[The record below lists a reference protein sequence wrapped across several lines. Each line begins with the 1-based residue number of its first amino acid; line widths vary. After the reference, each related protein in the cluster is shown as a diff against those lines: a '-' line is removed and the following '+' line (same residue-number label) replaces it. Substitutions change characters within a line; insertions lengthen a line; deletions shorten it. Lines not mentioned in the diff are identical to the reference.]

1 MPSARKLAV
10 SIALICAVF
19 TGYLLMK
26 RSDPPVRNQR
36 SESPY
41 QTAAQEAISDAK
53 KPVAQ
58 MNSSART
65 SDPTLQPRNEVSDC
79 IRLTDFESDPVL
91 SAEYARFDS
100 LLTSGPT
107 IESYRG
113 LSSAALAGLADQGD
127 SAAMAVLGAISV
139 IRAMKLPEDK
149 AVGYLLLEGPELQTF
164 DFANPLEPEI
174 AEHLEEAR
182 AWFYKAAVHGRL
194 LALQNVGEI
203 VAILGGSP
211 TELGWIQQEDYD
223 SLETFEKHALDPAN
237 VYAALAFEV
246 APELRSG
253 PMGAMISGQ
262 TPGGERQQLVLNELA
277 WRFAQEREATG
288 LPPIEISES
297 TAPSMEEY
305 ESMLCE
311 P

>member
-1 MPSARKLAV
+1 MISAWKFVV

-19 TGYLLMK
+19 ASYLLLT
-26 RSDPPVRNQR
+26 RSDPPVHNQR
-36 SESPY
+36 IESPY
-41 QTAAQEAISDAK
+41 QSGVQEAIADAK
-53 KPVAQ
+53 NPIAQ
-58 MNSSART
+58 MNSSVRP
-65 SDPTLQPRNEVSDC
+65 SDPTLHPRNEIADC
-79 IRLTDFESDPVL
+79 IRLTDFESNPVL

-100 LLTSGPT
+100 LVTSGPT

-113 LSSAALAGLADQGD
+113 LSSAALAGLAGQGD

-139 IRAMKLPEDK
+139 VRAMKLPEDK
-149 AVGYLLLEGPELQTF
+149 AVGYLLLEGPELQAF
-164 DFANPLEPEI
+164 DFADPLEPEV

-182 AWFYKAAVHGRL
+182 AWFYKAAIHGRL

-203 VAILGGSP
+203 VASMGASP
-211 TELGWIQQEDYD
+211 IDLGWIQQEDYD

-262 TPGGERQQLVLNELA
+262 TPGGGRQQMVLNELA
-277 WRFAQEREATG
+277 WRFDQEREATG
-288 LPPIEISES
+288 LPPVEISES

>member
-1 MPSARKLAV
+1 MPSARKFAA
-10 SIALICAVF
+10 SIALISAIF
-19 TGYLLMK
+19 ASYLLMK
-26 RSDPPVRNQR
+26 RSDPPVHNQR
-36 SESPY
+36 IESSN
-41 QTAAQEAISDAK
+41 QSAAQEAISDAK
-53 KPVAQ
+53 NPIAH
-58 MNSSART
+58 MNSSGKT
-65 SDPTLQPRNEVSDC
+65 SDPTMHPRNEDASC
-79 IRLTDFESDPVL
+79 ISLTDFESDPVL

-100 LLTSGPT
+100 LVTSGPT

-113 LSSAALAGLADQGD
+113 LSSAALTGLAGQGD
-127 SAAMAVLGAISV
+127 SAAMAVLGAMSV
-139 IRAMKLPEDK
+139 MRVMNLPDDA
-149 AVGYLLLEGPELQTF
+149 AVAYLLLEGPELQAF
-164 DFANPLEPEI
+164 DLANPLETEI

-182 AWFYKAAVHGRL
+182 AWFYKAAIHGRL
-194 LALQNVGEI
+194 LALQNVGEV

-211 TELGWIQQEDYD
+211 AELGWIQQEDYD

-253 PMGAMISGQ
+253 PMGTMISEQ
-262 TPGGERQQLVLNELA
+262 TPGGERQQMVLHELA
-277 WRFAQEREATG
+277 WRFGQEREATG

-297 TAPSMEEY
+297 TGPSMEEF

>member
-1 MPSARKLAV
+1 MH
-10 SIALICAVF
+10 
-19 TGYLLMK
+19 
-26 RSDPPVRNQR
+26 NQR

-41 QTAAQEAISDAK
+41 QTAAQEAIPDAR

-58 MNSSART
+58 MNSGART
-65 SDPTLQPRNEVSDC
+65 SDPTLQPRNKVADC
-79 IRLTDFESDPVL
+79 IHLSDFESDPVL

-113 LSSAALAGLADQGD
+113 LSSAALTGLANQGD
-127 SAAMAVLGAISV
+127 SAAMAVLGAISIV
-139 IRAMKLPEDK
+139 RAMKLPEDK
-149 AVGYLLLEGPELQTF
+149 AVGYLLLEGPELQAF

-262 TPGGERQQLVLNELA
+262 TPGGERQQMVLNELA
-277 WRFAQEREATG
+277 WRFVQEREATG

-297 TAPSMEEY
+297 TVPSLEEY

>member
-1 MPSARKLAV
+1 MKL
-10 SIALICAVF
+10 L
-19 TGYLLMK
+19 
-26 RSDPPVRNQR
+26 
-36 SESPY
+36 
-41 QTAAQEAISDAK
+41 TAY
-53 KPVAQ
+53 V
-58 MNSSART
+58 
-65 SDPTLQPRNEVSDC
+65 
-79 IRLTDFESDPVL
+79 LTDFESDPVL
-91 SAEYARFDS
+91 SAEYGRFDS
-100 LLTSGPT
+100 LVTSGPT

-113 LSSAALAGLADQGD
+113 LSSAALAGLAGQGD

-149 AVGYLLLEGPELQTF
+149 AVGYLLLEGPELQAF
-164 DFANPLEPEI
+164 DFADPLEPEV

-182 AWFYKAAVHGRL
+182 AWFYKAAIHGRL

-203 VAILGGSP
+203 VATMGGSP
-211 TELGWIQQEDYD
+211 IDLGWIQQEDYD

-262 TPGGERQQLVLNELA
+262 TPGGGRQQMVLNELA
-277 WRFAQEREATG
+277 WRFGQEREATG

-297 TAPSMEEY
+297 TAPSMEEF

>member
-1 MPSARKLAV
+1 MISAWKFVV

-19 TGYLLMK
+19 ASYLLLT
-26 RSDPPVRNQR
+26 RSDPPVHNQR
-36 SESPY
+36 IESPY
-41 QTAAQEAISDAK
+41 QSGVQEAIADAK
-53 KPVAQ
+53 NPIAQ
-58 MNSSART
+58 MNSSVRP
-65 SDPTLQPRNEVSDC
+65 SDPTLHPRNEIADC
-79 IRLTDFESDPVL
+79 IRLTDFESNPVL

-100 LLTSGPT
+100 LVTSGPT

-113 LSSAALAGLADQGD
+113 LSSAALAGLAGQGD

-139 IRAMKLPEDK
+139 VRAMKLPEDK
-149 AVGYLLLEGPELQTF
+149 AVGYLLLEGPELQAF
-164 DFANPLEPEI
+164 DFADPLEPEV

-182 AWFYKAAVHGRL
+182 AWFYKAAIHGRL

-203 VAILGGSP
+203 VASMGASP
-211 TELGWIQQEDYD
+211 IDLGWIQQEDYD

-262 TPGGERQQLVLNELA
+262 TPGGGRQQMVLNELA
-277 WRFAQEREATG
+277 WRFDQEREATG
-288 LPPIEISES
+288 LPPVEISES
-297 TAPSMEEY
+297 TAPSMEEF